1 MCVAGEAVTVA
12 VQLSNPL
19 GIPLVISR
27 LSVLAQ
33 LQQPEEQ
40 EGTDGSILVSML
52 LLYLSPGQ

>member
-1 MCVAGEAVTVA
+1 MAGEAVTVA